1 MANANV
7 DTEYNMNDDDDDGK
21 QIPLLLVVHRS
32 LSIDPPHVTSPA
44 LKLGQI
50 YG

>member
-21 QIPLLLVVHRS
+21 QIPLLVHRS
-32 LSIDPPHVTSPA
+32 LGIDPPHVTSPA
-44 LKLGQI
+44 LEIGQI
-50 YG
+50 

>member
-1 MANANV
+1 MADANI
-7 DTEYNMNDDDDDGK
+7 DTESNMNDDDGK

-32 LSIDPPHVTSPA
+32 LGIDPPHVTSPA

-50 YG
+50 QG